1 MDWKDKVCIITGA
14 TSGIGRE
21 AAFDI
26 ARKGIH
32 LVLPVR
38 NMSKGMTLKNEI
50 AKQTGN
56 QQVHLF
62 ECDLSSMDSIRKFCD
77 DFLQKYN
84 HLHILINNAGT
95 WETRR
100 KESAD
105 GIELTLAVN
114 HLAPFLITN
123 LLLNRMKKSTPARI
137 INVSSKAH
145 IRGNLNFQ
153 DLEGKNSWSSFGSY
167 ANSKLANILFTRELA
182 RRLNGSGITANS
194 LHPGVVDTRLYHKM
208 PSFLTSFFRLFMIS
222 PSKGSETIVHL
233 ALSPEVQQVSG
244 EYFYKKKV
252 RKPARQALDDTAARR
267 LWEVSCE
274 YTGIQENM
282 TGHEKTA

>member
-1 MDWKDKVCIITGA
+1 MDWKDKVCILTGA

-26 ARKGIH
+26 ARKGLH

-38 NMSKGMTLKNEI
+38 NMKKAAALKNEI

-56 QQVHLF
+56 QQVHLY
-62 ECDLSSMDSIRKFCD
+62 ECDLASMDSIRQFCD
-77 DFLQKYN
+77 AFLQKHN

-114 HLAPFLITN
+114 HLAPFLMTN
-123 LLLNRMKKSTPARI
+123 LLLKRMKNSTPARI

-153 DLEGKNSWSSFGSY
+153 DLEGKNSWSSFGAY

-182 RRLNGSGITANS
+182 RQLNENGITANC

-208 PSFLTSFFRLFMIS
+208 PAFLTSFFRLFMIS

-233 ALSPEVQQVSG
+233 ALSPEVQQANG

>member
-26 ARKGIH
+26 AKAGLH

-38 NMSKGMTLKNEI
+38 NLTKGEALKKEI
-50 AKQTGN
+50 TRKTGN
-56 QQVHLF
+56 QQVHLY
-62 ECDLSSMDSIRKFCD
+62 ECDLSSLDSVRKFGH
-77 DFLQKYN
+77 DFLQKYD

-95 WETRR
+95 WETQR

-105 GIELTLAVN
+105 GIELTFAVN
-114 HLAPFLITN
+114 HLAPFLLTN
-123 LLLNRMKKSTPARI
+123 LLLKRMKNSAPARI

-145 IRGNLNFQ
+145 IRGKMDFE
-153 DLEGKNSWSSFGSY
+153 DLEGRKSWSSFGSY
-167 ANSKLANILFTRELA
+167 ANSKLANILFTRELD
-182 RRLNGSGITANS
+182 RRLRGSGLTANS

-222 PSKGSETIVHL
+222 PSKGSETIVYL
-233 ALSPEVQQVSG
+233 ALSPEVSQVSG
-244 EYFYKKKV
+244 EYFYKKKI
-252 RKPARQALDDTAARR
+252 RKPASQALDEAAARR
-267 LWEVSCE
+267 LWEVSTE
-274 YTGIQENM
+274 YTGISENPA
-282 TGHEKTA
+282 GYEKTA